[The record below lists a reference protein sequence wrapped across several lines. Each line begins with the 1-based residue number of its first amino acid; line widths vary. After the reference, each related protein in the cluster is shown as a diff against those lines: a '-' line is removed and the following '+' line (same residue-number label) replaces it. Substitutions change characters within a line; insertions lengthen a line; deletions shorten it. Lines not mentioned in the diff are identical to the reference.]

1 MRLLFYI
8 VILPFSK
15 LPFALIYGISNGLSF
30 VLNRVLKYR
39 KKIVVQNLRNSF
51 PDRSEAEIKMITNQF
66 YDHFADILV
75 EGIKMFSLSKKQVMQ
90 RYVSKNPE
98 ILTPYF
104 EQKKSVILVSAHY
117 NNWEYMVLSMD
128 MQFKHHGVGVGKQ
141 QRNKVFDRIINHYR
155 QRYGSEVVFASNVR
169 ETFETYEHQQLPT
182 AYMMLFDQA
191 KNPKKCYWTTF
202 LNQDT
207 GFIFGPEYFAK
218 KYDFPVFYY
227 NVRKVKRGF
236 YEFDLTPIA
245 EIPNQTEYGEIT
257 QSCINILE
265 QTINEKPQY
274 WLWSHR
280 RWKHKRV
287 VND

>member
-1 MRLLFYI
+1 MRILFYI
-8 VILPFSK
+8 VILPLSK
-15 LPFALIYGISNGLSF
+15 LPFALMYGISGGLSF
-30 VLNRVLKYR
+30 VLNRVLNYR
-39 KKIVVQNLRNSF
+39 KKIVIQNLTNSF
-51 PDRSEAEIKMITNQF
+51 PNYSKAEIKTIANQF
-66 YDHFADILV
+66 YDHLADIFL
-75 EGIKMFSLSKKQVMQ
+75 EGIKALSLSKEQVMQ
-90 RYVSKNPE
+90 RYVCKNPE

-117 NNWEYMVLSMD
+117 NSWEYMVLSLG

-141 QRNKVFDRIINHYR
+141 QKNKVFDRIINRYR
-155 QRYGSEVVFASNVR
+155 QRYGTEVVFASSVR
-169 ETFETYEHQQLPT
+169 ETFETYEQQQLPT

-207 GFIFGPEYFAK
+207 GFIFGQEYFAK

-227 NVRKVKRGF
+227 NVKKVKRGF

-245 EIPNQTEYGEIT
+245 EHPNQIEHGEIT
-257 QSCINILE
+257 QHCIHILE
-265 QTINEKPQY
+265 RTINEEPPY

-280 RWKHKRV
+280 RWKHKR
-287 VND
+287 DKR

>member
-1 MRLLFYI
+1 MRILFYI
-8 VILPFSK
+8 VILPLSK

-30 VLNRVLKYR
+30 ALNRVLKYR
-39 KKIVVQNLRNSF
+39 KEIVMQNLKNSF
-51 PDRSEAEIKMITNQF
+51 PDRSEAEIKTLANQF

-90 RYVSKNPE
+90 RYACKNPE
-98 ILTPYF
+98 VLFPYF
-104 EQKKSVILVSAHY
+104 EQKKSLILVSAHY
-117 NNWEYMVLSMD
+117 NNWEYMVLSMG
-128 MQFKHHGVGVGKQ
+128 MQFKHHGVGVGRQ
-141 QRNKVFDRIINHYR
+141 QKNKVFDRIINRYR
-155 QRYGSEVVFASNVR
+155 QRYGTEVVFASNVR
-169 ETFETYEHQQLPT
+169 ETFETYENQQLPT

-191 KNPKKCYWTTF
+191 KSPKKSYWTTF

-227 NVRKVKRGF
+227 NVKKVKRGF

-245 EIPNQTEYGEIT
+245 ENPNQTEYGEIT
-257 QSCINILE
+257 QKCINILE

-280 RWKHKRV
+280 RWKHRRIE
-287 VND
+287 N

>member
-1 MRLLFYI
+1 M
-8 VILPFSK
+8 
-15 LPFALIYGISNGLSF
+15 
-30 VLNRVLKYR
+30 LNRVFKYR
-39 KKIVVQNLRNSF
+39 KKIVVQNLKNSF
-51 PDRSEAEIKMITNQF
+51 PNRSEEETKMITNQF

-90 RYVSKNPE
+90 RYVCKNPE
-98 ILTPYF
+98 ILFPYF
-104 EQKKSVILVSAHY
+104 EQKKSVILVSGHY
-117 NNWEYMVLSMD
+117 NNWEYMVLSLG

-169 ETFETYEHQQLPT
+169 ETFEAYEQQQFPT

-227 NVRKVKRGF
+227 NVKKVKRGF
-236 YEFDLTPIA
+236 YEFDLTPIS
-245 EIPNQTEYGEIT
+245 ENPNQAEYGEIT
-257 QSCINILE
+257 QNCINILE
-265 QTINEKPQY
+265 ETINEKPQY

-280 RWKHKRV
+280 RWKHKKP
-287 VND
+287 